1 MAALWPQRGGN
12 NGHVDSETTQPT
24 SGVRT
29 LSGVELDRRIR
40 AGWDDW
46 CELLDD
52 LLGTGGMLP
61 SRELAGRVV
70 GFFEDGY
77 WRAEDARVEALGQQ
91 LAARGLRRCRMT
103 DRSRGIR

>member
-1 MAALWPQRGGN
+1 MAALWPQRTGDDR
-12 NGHVDSETTQPT
+12 HAVSETIQPIRD
-24 SGVRT
+24 VRT
-29 LSGVELDRRIR
+29 LTGVELDRRIR

-52 LLGTGGMLP
+52 LLSTGGMLP

-70 GFFEDGY
+70 EFFEDGY
-77 WRAEDARVEALGQQ
+77 WRAEDARVEALGRQSPAQ
-91 LAARGLRRCRMT
+91 GLRRCRIT

>member
-1 MAALWPQRGGN
+1 MQAFSPQSSDR
-12 NGHVDSETTQPT
+12 QPGRDV
-24 SGVRT
+24 SPPDGDART
-29 LSGVELDRRIR
+29 LTDVELDSQIR
-40 AGWDDW
+40 AGWDIW

-52 LLGTGGMLP
+52 LLRTGGMLP

-77 WRAEDARVEALGQQ
+77 WRAEDARVEALRRQMASQ
-91 LAARGLRRCRMT
+91 DLRRCRVA

>member
-1 MAALWPQRGGN
+1 MQAFSPQSSDR
-12 NGHVDSETTQPT
+12 QPGRDV
-24 SGVRT
+24 SPPDGDART
-29 LSGVELDRRIR
+29 LTDVELDSQIR
-40 AGWDDW
+40 AGWDIW

-52 LLGTGGMLP
+52 LLSTGGMLP

-77 WRAEDARVEALGQQ
+77 WRAEDARVEALRRQMASQ
-91 LAARGLRRCRMT
+91 DLRRCRVA

>member
-1 MAALWPQRGGN
+1 MQAFSQQPSDRNLELNFTQRDG
-12 NGHVDSETTQPT
+12 DA
-24 SGVRT
+24 RT
-29 LSGVELDRRIR
+29 LTDVELDGQIR
-40 AGWDDW
+40 AGWDIW

-52 LLGTGGMLP
+52 LLSTGGMLP

-77 WRAEDARVEALGQQ
+77 WRAEDALVEALRRQMATQ
-91 LAARGLRRCRMT
+91 HIRRCGVA